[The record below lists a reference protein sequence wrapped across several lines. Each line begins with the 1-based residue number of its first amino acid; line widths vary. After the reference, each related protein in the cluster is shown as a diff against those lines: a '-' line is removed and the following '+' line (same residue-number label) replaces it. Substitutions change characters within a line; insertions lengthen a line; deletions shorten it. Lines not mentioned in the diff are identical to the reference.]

1 MFFAFI
7 GFDVVATVAEEARC
21 PQSDVPKGIP
31 ASLGIVT
38 LLYVA
43 VSVVLSG
50 MVSCTQLKTV
60 PGHGP
65 ANLGPH
71 SWPTG
76 CTG

>member
-1 MFFAFI
+1 M
-7 GFDVVATVAEEARC
+7 
-21 PQSDVPKGIP
+21 
-31 ASLGIVT
+31 T

-50 MVSCTQLKTV
+50 MVSYTQLKTV